1 LECEFRMRLILVCS
15 SCGYEHEVFSKLREC
30 PRCFSRDVE
39 VLKSREAFERGID
52 VKTDENPK
60 LSRRMLILIAIG
72 FILAI
77 AGMGLIWLAGVFSIV
92 GGILVVISVICM
104 MVGVIGHWWYE

>member
-1 LECEFRMRLILVCS
+1 
-15 SCGYEHEVFSKLREC
+15 
-30 PRCFSRDVE
+30 
-39 VLKSREAFERGID
+39 
-52 VKTDENPK
+52 
-60 LSRRMLILIAIG
+60 MLILIAIG